1 MKKARMDCVA
11 AAVCRFSFFL
21 FPFSFCLAACSSNK
35 HPTTR
40 PADAYERQDAA
51 MRDPFGYS
59 PLGEKPD
66 ISGGGISDYDRNGM
80 KKDVDHVLN
89 P

>member
-1 MKKARMDCVA
+1 MRR
-11 AAVCRFSFFL
+11 AVVITFACIGLQACFL
-21 FPFSFCLAACSSNK
+21 SAGCSSNK
-35 HPTTR
+35 HPTTK

-80 KKDVDHVLN
+80 RKDVDHVLN

>member
-1 MKKARMDCVA
+1 MRKLLLTIPSVFICVHLW
-11 AAVCRFSFFL
+11 FL
-21 FPFSFCLAACSSNK
+21 SAGCSSNK
-35 HPTTR
+35 KPTTK

-80 KKDVDHVLN
+80 RKDVDHVLN